1 MNENE
6 NTIDHLTGIYN
17 REGFYKATEE
27 LFLKNPDKEFVI
39 AYWNVHRFKI
49 INELFG
55 RHAGDEVLKNMA
67 DMIRSAY
74 QGVEGTY
81 GRMESD
87 NFVACFPAELL
98 KGSREF
104 VRSGEITYMNEG
116 TEYHFSACYGIYLVR
131 DRNISIASMVDRSR
145 IAMDTV
151 KTSYVKPY
159 AYYNNTMRE
168 NIVMEQMLMSECD
181 AAIRENQ
188 FEVYY
193 QPVCNA
199 LDGSIISA
207 EALVRWRH
215 PEKGMIS
222 PGIFIPLFERNG
234 YISVLDRYIW
244 DKVCAMLKRRREQ
257 NLDVVPIS
265 MNVSRVDFYS
275 HSLCDDIIKIVEKYG
290 LEPQLLRL
298 EVTESSYSDNPQTV
312 METVKKL
319 QDYGFTIMMDDFGSG
334 YSSLNTLKDLP
345 VDILKIDMKFMDD
358 LDKGGKSAIILES
371 IVRMTKWM
379 SLRAVAEG
387 VETEDELN
395 FLKSIECNYIQ
406 GYYFYRPMPEKD
418 FEELLNKP
426 DLVDVR
432 SAAVTGSDENDFS
445 ILYNESLKAEGIF
458 QNMSGGFGIY
468 ELVGDRLE
476 IVRVNKGYYEI
487 MKTQNIG
494 MTAEKRLVENYM
506 EKDDYEV
513 LLEKCLE
520 AENIRD
526 TVQTQIKRV
535 RYDGE
540 VIWLD
545 TRIRFIGNKGKRKMF
560 YFYIMDVTK
569 IKKAEQDNY
578 MNRYSKALFRVFDK
592 VYRLDYDTGYAEVL
606 HSVDDTMKVGDKIY
620 FKDFFDK
627 FAGHIMSSRRM
638 EYSEAMKDK
647 KAMDKVLSESRSGGI
662 SVDYKMD
669 DPNIMGFEWVSATF
683 FKVETSDDEED
694 YLVCIKRI

>member
-1 MNENE
+1 
-6 NTIDHLTGIYN
+6 
-17 REGFYKATEE
+17 
-27 LFLKNPDKEFVI
+27 
-39 AYWNVHRFKI
+39 
-49 INELFG
+49 
-55 RHAGDEVLKNMA
+55 MA

-116 TEYHFSACYGIYLVR
+116 TEYHFSACYGLYLVR

>member
-1 MNENE
+1 
-6 NTIDHLTGIYN
+6 
-17 REGFYKATEE
+17 
-27 LFLKNPDKEFVI
+27 
-39 AYWNVHRFKI
+39 
-49 INELFG
+49 
-55 RHAGDEVLKNMA
+55 
-67 DMIRSAY
+67 
-74 QGVEGTY
+74 
-81 GRMESD
+81 
-87 NFVACFPAELL
+87 
-98 KGSREF
+98 
-104 VRSGEITYMNEG
+104 MNEG
-116 TEYHFSACYGIYLVR
+116 TEYHFSACYGLYLVR

>member
-1 MNENE
+1 
-6 NTIDHLTGIYN
+6 
-17 REGFYKATEE
+17 
-27 LFLKNPDKEFVI
+27 
-39 AYWNVHRFKI
+39 
-49 INELFG
+49 
-55 RHAGDEVLKNMA
+55 
-67 DMIRSAY
+67 
-74 QGVEGTY
+74 
-81 GRMESD
+81 
-87 NFVACFPAELL
+87 
-98 KGSREF
+98 
-104 VRSGEITYMNEG
+104 
-116 TEYHFSACYGIYLVR
+116 
-131 DRNISIASMVDRSR
+131 
-145 IAMDTV
+145 MDTV

-207 EALVRWRH
+207 EALVRWQH

-506 EKDDYEV
+506 AKDDYEV

-560 YFYIMDVTK
+560 YFYIMDVTQ

-683 FKVETSDDEED
+683 FKVETSDEEED

>member
-1 MNENE
+1 MLYA
-6 NTIDHLTGIYN
+6 TDTYYIK
-17 REGFYKATEE
+17 YK
-27 LFLKNPDKEFVI
+27 F
-39 AYWNVHRFKI
+39 
-49 INELFG
+49 
-55 RHAGDEVLKNMA
+55 
-67 DMIRSAY
+67 
-74 QGVEGTY
+74 
-81 GRMESD
+81 
-87 NFVACFPAELL
+87 
-98 KGSREF
+98 
-104 VRSGEITYMNEG
+104 
-116 TEYHFSACYGIYLVR
+116 
-131 DRNISIASMVDRSR
+131 
-145 IAMDTV
+145 
-151 KTSYVKPY
+151 
-159 AYYNNTMRE
+159 
-168 NIVMEQMLMSECD
+168 
-181 AAIRENQ
+181 
-188 FEVYY
+188 
-193 QPVCNA
+193 
-199 LDGSIISA
+199 
-207 EALVRWRH
+207 
-215 PEKGMIS
+215 
-222 PGIFIPLFERNG
+222 
-234 YISVLDRYIW
+234 
-244 DKVCAMLKRRREQ
+244 
-257 NLDVVPIS
+257 
-265 MNVSRVDFYS
+265 
-275 HSLCDDIIKIVEKYG
+275 
-290 LEPQLLRL
+290 
-298 EVTESSYSDNPQTV
+298 
-312 METVKKL
+312 KKL
-319 QDYGFTIMMDDFGSG
+319 NY
-334 YSSLNTLKDLP
+334 LL
-345 VDILKIDMKFMDD
+345 V
-358 LDKGGKSAIILES
+358 
-371 IVRMTKWM
+371 
-379 SLRAVAEG
+379 
-387 VETEDELN
+387 
-395 FLKSIECNYIQ
+395 ECNYIQ

-506 EKDDYEV
+506 AKDDYEV

-560 YFYIMDVTK
+560 YFYIMDVTQ

-683 FKVETSDDEED
+683 FKVETSDEEED

>member
-1 MNENE
+1 
-6 NTIDHLTGIYN
+6 
-17 REGFYKATEE
+17 
-27 LFLKNPDKEFVI
+27 
-39 AYWNVHRFKI
+39 
-49 INELFG
+49 
-55 RHAGDEVLKNMA
+55 
-67 DMIRSAY
+67 
-74 QGVEGTY
+74 
-81 GRMESD
+81 
-87 NFVACFPAELL
+87 
-98 KGSREF
+98 
-104 VRSGEITYMNEG
+104 
-116 TEYHFSACYGIYLVR
+116 
-131 DRNISIASMVDRSR
+131 
-145 IAMDTV
+145 MDTV

-193 QPVCNA
+193 QQVCNA

-207 EALVRWRH
+207 EALVRWQH

-506 EKDDYEV
+506 AKDDYEV

-560 YFYIMDVTK
+560 YFYIMDVTQ

-683 FKVETSDDEED
+683 FKVETSDEEED

>member
-1 MNENE
+1 MVGWK
-6 NTIDHLTGIYN
+6 D
-17 REGFYKATEE
+17 
-27 LFLKNPDKEFVI
+27 
-39 AYWNVHRFKI
+39 
-49 INELFG
+49 
-55 RHAGDEVLKNMA
+55 
-67 DMIRSAY
+67 
-74 QGVEGTY
+74 
-81 GRMESD
+81 D
-87 NFVACFPAELL
+87 NFVACFPSELL

-116 TEYHFSACYGIYLVR
+116 TEYHFSACYGLYLVR

>member
-1 MNENE
+1 
-6 NTIDHLTGIYN
+6 
-17 REGFYKATEE
+17 
-27 LFLKNPDKEFVI
+27 
-39 AYWNVHRFKI
+39 
-49 INELFG
+49 
-55 RHAGDEVLKNMA
+55 
-67 DMIRSAY
+67 
-74 QGVEGTY
+74 
-81 GRMESD
+81 MESD

-116 TEYHFSACYGIYLVR
+116 TEYHFSACYGLYLVR

>member
-1 MNENE
+1 MMEKE
-6 NTIDHLTGIYN
+6 ILIDHLTGIYN

-27 LFLKNPDKEFVI
+27 LFKNNPDQEFVI

-55 RHAGDEVLKNMA
+55 RSAGDEVLRNMA
-67 DMIRSAY
+67 DMIRTAY
-74 QGVEGTY
+74 EGVEGTY

-104 VRSGEITYMNEG
+104 VHSGEITYINEG
-116 TEYHFSACYGIYLVR
+116 TEYHFSACYGLYLVN
-131 DRNISIASMVDRSR
+131 DRSISIASMVDRSR

-151 KTSYVKPY
+151 KTNYVKPY
-159 AYYNNTMRE
+159 AYYNNAMRE
-168 NIVMEQMLMSECD
+168 DIVMEQMLMSECD
-181 AAIRENQ
+181 AAIRESQ

-199 LDGSIISA
+199 LDGTIISA

-215 PEKGMIS
+215 PERGMIS

-234 YISVLDRYIW
+234 YISVLDRYMW

-257 NLDVVPIS
+257 DLDVVPIS

-275 HSLCDDIIKIVEKYG
+275 QSLCDDIVRTVEKYG

-312 METVKKL
+312 METVKRL

-406 GYYFYRPMPEKD
+406 GYYFYRPMPERE

-426 DLVDVR
+426 ELVDVR
-432 SAAVTGSDENDFS
+432 SAVVTGSDESDFS
-445 ILYNESLKAEGIF
+445 ILYNESLKTEGIF
-458 QNMSGGFGIY
+458 QNMSGGLGIY

-476 IVRVNKGYYEI
+476 VVRVNKGYYEM
-487 MKTQNIG
+487 MKARNIG
-494 MTAEKRLVENYM
+494 MTAEKRLVEKYM
-506 EKDDYEV
+506 AQEDYRS
-513 LLEKCLE
+513 LIAKCLE
-520 AENIRD
+520 AEETKD
-526 TVQTQIKRV
+526 TVQTQVKRIK
-535 RYDGE
+535 YDGE
-540 VIWLD
+540 SAWLD
-545 TRIRFIGNKGKRKMF
+545 IRIRFLGNKGKRKMF
-560 YFYIMDVTK
+560 YFYIMDITK

-606 HSVDDTMKVGDKIY
+606 HSIDDTMKEGDRIY
-620 FKDFFDK
+620 FKNFFDK
-627 FAGHIMSSRRM
+627 FKDHIVSARRM

-669 DPNIMGFEWVSATF
+669 DPDIMGFEWVSATF
-683 FKVETSDDEED
+683 FKVETTDEQED

>member
-1 MNENE
+1 
-6 NTIDHLTGIYN
+6 
-17 REGFYKATEE
+17 
-27 LFLKNPDKEFVI
+27 
-39 AYWNVHRFKI
+39 
-49 INELFG
+49 
-55 RHAGDEVLKNMA
+55 
-67 DMIRSAY
+67 
-74 QGVEGTY
+74 
-81 GRMESD
+81 
-87 NFVACFPAELL
+87 
-98 KGSREF
+98 
-104 VRSGEITYMNEG
+104 
-116 TEYHFSACYGIYLVR
+116 
-131 DRNISIASMVDRSR
+131 
-145 IAMDTV
+145 
-151 KTSYVKPY
+151 
-159 AYYNNTMRE
+159 
-168 NIVMEQMLMSECD
+168 
-181 AAIRENQ
+181 
-188 FEVYY
+188 
-193 QPVCNA
+193 
-199 LDGSIISA
+199 
-207 EALVRWRH
+207 
-215 PEKGMIS
+215 
-222 PGIFIPLFERNG
+222 
-234 YISVLDRYIW
+234 
-244 DKVCAMLKRRREQ
+244 MLKRRREQ

>member
-1 MNENE
+1 
-6 NTIDHLTGIYN
+6 
-17 REGFYKATEE
+17 
-27 LFLKNPDKEFVI
+27 
-39 AYWNVHRFKI
+39 
-49 INELFG
+49 
-55 RHAGDEVLKNMA
+55 
-67 DMIRSAY
+67 
-74 QGVEGTY
+74 
-81 GRMESD
+81 
-87 NFVACFPAELL
+87 
-98 KGSREF
+98 
-104 VRSGEITYMNEG
+104 
-116 TEYHFSACYGIYLVR
+116 
-131 DRNISIASMVDRSR
+131 
-145 IAMDTV
+145 MDTV

>member
-1 MNENE
+1 MMEKE
-6 NTIDHLTGIYN
+6 ILIDHLTGIYN

-27 LFLKNPDKEFVI
+27 LFKNNPDQEFVI

-55 RHAGDEVLKNMA
+55 RSAGDEVLRNMA
-67 DMIRSAY
+67 DMIRTAY
-74 QGVEGTY
+74 EGVEGTY

-104 VRSGEITYMNEG
+104 VHSGEITYINEG
-116 TEYHFSACYGIYLVR
+116 TEYHFSACYGLYLVN
-131 DRNISIASMVDRSR
+131 DRSISIASMVDRSR

-151 KTSYVKPY
+151 KTNYVKPY
-159 AYYNNTMRE
+159 AYYNNAMRE
-168 NIVMEQMLMSECD
+168 DIVMEQMLMSECD
-181 AAIRENQ
+181 AAIRESQ

-199 LDGSIISA
+199 LDGTIISA

-215 PEKGMIS
+215 PERGMIS

-234 YISVLDRYIW
+234 YISVLDRYMW

-257 NLDVVPIS
+257 DLDVVPIS

-275 HSLCDDIIKIVEKYG
+275 QSLCDDIVRTVEKYG

-312 METVKKL
+312 METVKRL

-406 GYYFYRPMPEKD
+406 GYYFYRPMPERE

-426 DLVDVR
+426 ELVDVR
-432 SAAVTGSDENDFS
+432 SAVVTGSDESDFS
-445 ILYNESLKAEGIF
+445 ILYNESLKTEGIF
-458 QNMSGGFGIY
+458 QNMSGGLGIY

-476 IVRVNKGYYEI
+476 VVRVNKGYYEM
-487 MKTQNIG
+487 MKARNIG
-494 MTAEKRLVENYM
+494 MTAEKRLVEKYM
-506 EKDDYEV
+506 AQEDYRS
-513 LLEKCLE
+513 LIAKCLE
-520 AENIRD
+520 AEETKD
-526 TVQTQIKRV
+526 TVQTQIKRIK
-535 RYDGE
+535 YDGE
-540 VIWLD
+540 SAWLD
-545 TRIRFIGNKGKRKMF
+545 IRIRFLGNKGKRKMF
-560 YFYIMDVTK
+560 YFYIMDITK

-606 HSVDDTMKVGDKIY
+606 HSIDDTMKEGDRIY
-620 FKDFFDK
+620 FKNFFDK
-627 FAGHIMSSRRM
+627 FKDHIVSARRM

-669 DPNIMGFEWVSATF
+669 DPDIMGFEWVSATF
-683 FKVETSDDEED
+683 FKVETTDEQED